1 MALAA
6 ISAFFGGMLS
16 VYRAKVNVIIKSDQI
31 VADTAYTLAVTQPG
45 LARSRSDPRG
55 CVTRVDR
62 RYLIV
67 IHEENNE
74 DKGVEE
80 RNCAYARARDIQRKR
95 GDQAKSRARS
105 KSLGGSETP
114 TKRRPSTRISSASF
128 DYRQEVVW
136 W

>member
-1 MALAA
+1 MHPRSSLLERFCAAQALPNDLR
-6 ISAFFGGMLS
+6 I
-16 VYRAKVNVIIKSDQI
+16 RN
-31 VADTAYTLAVTQPG
+31 
-45 LARSRSDPRG
+45 RSDPRG